1 MTAPLAL
8 VRKEVFDVKIPH
20 PGELRHLVEIGRTVN
35 AVSENGYPVETDQTV
50 CRVWAAAED
59 DSSRYFF
66 AADAEN
72 AGRGLAFIIRWR
84 ADVRPGMWVKW
95 NGEKHNVTALG
106 EYDFKR
112 RYLKLTTE
120 SAKGVR

>member
-1 MTAPLAL
+1 MTTSPVDWLSTLPATVPPVMVSSLAVML
-8 VRKEVFDVKIPH
+8 
-20 PGELRHLVEIGRTVN
+20 
-35 AVSENGYPVETDQTV
+35 
-50 CRVWAAAED
+50 AAAVLAAAIPFFLPHMHD
-59 DSSRYFF
+59 RYFF

-84 ADVRPGMWVKW
+84 ADVQPGMWVKW
-95 NGEKHNVTALG
+95 NGEKQNITTLG